1 MEVDQEL
8 QALCAGFPAVEIKRL
23 IRHADHEPYFF
34 DLALL
39 SCLITL
45 IFLRMNTVDRYAVIG
60 NPIAQ
65 SKSPIIHSLFAAAT
79 SQQMEYTRVE
89 GRIGGFAQQLDELR
103 AGGMR
108 GMNVTAPFKLEAFAY
123 ATHRSE
129 AAELAGAVNAL
140 KFMGNEVHAEN
151 FDGVGLVN
159 DIERNYKTPLRG
171 QRVLLLG
178 AGGAV
183 RGALLPFAKAEPAL
197 LLVANRTVDK
207 AQELVTMLGT
217 QVKVNVLACS
227 YEELS
232 GAFDVVVNG
241 TSASLFGQAPAVPL
255 SAFAPGCLAYEM
267 AYGKGMTPFLQLASQ
282 ANPSKWVDGV
292 GMLVEQAA
300 LAFEWWRGVRPS
312 TQQAIA
318 ELTVPLNV

>member
-1 MEVDQEL
+1 MSLPDQ
-8 QALCAGFPAVEIKRL
+8 
-23 IRHADHEPYFF
+23 
-34 DLALL
+34 
-39 SCLITL
+39 
-45 IFLRMNTVDRYAVIG
+45 YAVIG

-65 SKSPIIHSLFAAAT
+65 SKSPIIHALFAQAT
-79 SQQMEYTRVE
+79 GQDLEYTRVE

-103 AGGMR
+103 AAGMR

-123 ATHRSE
+123 ATHRSQ

-140 KFMGNEVHAEN
+140 KFMGSEVHAEN

-159 DIERNYKTPLRG
+159 DIERNYQTPLRG
-171 QRVLLLG
+171 KRVLLLG

-197 LLVANRTVDK
+197 LVVANRTLAK
-207 AQELVTMLGT
+207 AQELVAMLEK
-217 QVKVNVLACS
+217 QMPVHAKADS
-227 YEELS
+227 YEALE
-232 GAFDVVVNG
+232 GQFDVVVNG
-241 TSASLFGQAPAVPL
+241 TSAALFGQAPAVPA

-267 AYGKGMTPFLQLASQ
+267 AYGKGMTPFLQQ
-282 ANPSKWVDGV
+282 ARQAGVAKCVDGV

-312 TQQAIA
+312 TAQAIA
-318 ELTVPLNV
+318 ELTVPL

>member
-1 MEVDQEL
+1 M
-8 QALCAGFPAVEIKRL
+8 
-23 IRHADHEPYFF
+23 
-34 DLALL
+34 
-39 SCLITL
+39 ITS
-45 IFLRMNTVDRYAVIG
+45 IDRYAVIG

-65 SKSPIIHSLFAAAT
+65 SKSPIIHGLFAAAT
-79 SQQMEYTRVE
+79 GQQMDYTRIE
-89 GRIGGFAQQLDELR
+89 GRISGFAQQLDELR

-123 ATHRSE
+123 ATHRSQ

-140 KFMGNEVHAEN
+140 KFMGNEIHAEN

-171 QRVLLLG
+171 KRVLLLG

-197 LLVANRTVDK
+197 LVVANRTVAK
-207 AQELVTMLGT
+207 AQELVAMLGT
-217 QVKVNVLACS
+217 QVAVNVQACS
-227 YEELS
+227 YEDLQGS
-232 GAFDVVVNG
+232 FDVVVNG

-267 AYGKGMTPFLQLASQ
+267 AYGKGMTPFLQLAQQTQ
-282 ANPSKWVDGV
+282 AGQLVDGV

-312 TQQAIA
+312 TAQAI
-318 ELTVPLNV
+318 EQLTVPLK